1 MIEKILS
8 AASFFAIPIVLLA
21 LLGVSIYRY
30 VYAKRKNK
38 KAPDTFSAEEIRI
51 RKLILIV
58 VSAVFG
64 VFAAIVIGFVA
75 LMFLAVAYM

>member
-38 KAPDTFSAEEIRI
+38 KAPDTFSAKEIRI

>member
-8 AASFFAIPIVLLA
+8 AASFLAIPIVLLA

-38 KAPDTFSAEEIRI
+38 KVPDTFSTEEIRI

>member
-38 KAPDTFSAEEIRI
+38 KVPDTFSTEEIRI

-64 VFAAIVIGFVA
+64 VFAAIAIGFVA

>member
-1 MIEKILS
+1 M
-8 AASFFAIPIVLLA
+8 
-21 LLGVSIYRY
+21 
-30 VYAKRKNK
+30 
-38 KAPDTFSAEEIRI
+38 PDTFSAEEIRI

>member
-38 KAPDTFSAEEIRI
+38 KVPDTFSTEEIRI

-58 VSAVFG
+58 VSSVFG